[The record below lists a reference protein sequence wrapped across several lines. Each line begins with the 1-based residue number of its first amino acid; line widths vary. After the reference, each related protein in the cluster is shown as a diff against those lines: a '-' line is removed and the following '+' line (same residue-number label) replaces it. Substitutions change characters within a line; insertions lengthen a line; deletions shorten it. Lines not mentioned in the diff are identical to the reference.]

1 MRGSRSMEPMS
12 PDALHGLFRALQEAV
27 ARIAPPLAGPSNDPG
42 SKALGLS
49 RAASIKAATI
59 SGTLALPPGP
69 AGLLTIVPDLLL
81 LWRLQGQLVS
91 DIASVY
97 GKTAVLT
104 REGMV
109 HCLFKHAAA
118 HAIAGIVVR
127 TAGGFLVRRAAGGF
141 LHAALGRVG
150 FALSERLAARAVS
163 RWLPVVGAAGAGA
176 YAWYDTSRVARTAI
190 DVFSSDVRLED
201 RQIA

>member
-1 MRGSRSMEPMS
+1 MS
-12 PDALHGLFRALQEAV
+12 PESLHGLFRALQEAV
-27 ARIAPPLAGPSNDPG
+27 ARIAPPAAGPSNDPG
-42 SKALGLS
+42 PRALQIG
-49 RAASIKAATI
+49 RNASLKAAAF
-59 SGTLALPPGP
+59 SGTLALPAGP

-118 HAIAGIVVR
+118 HAVAGIVV
-127 TAGGFLVRRAAGGF
+127 RAAGGF
-141 LHAALGRVG
+141 LIRRAASGFLQSALGRVG
-150 FALSERLAARAVS
+150 FAISERLAARAVS

-190 DVFSSDVRLED
+190 DVFSADVRLEEPPA
-201 RQIA
+201 QGIA

>member
-1 MRGSRSMEPMS
+1 MVSMT
-12 PDALHGLFRALQEAV
+12 PDTLHGLFRALQEAV
-27 ARIAPPLAGPSNDPG
+27 ARIAPPQAIPSDAPG
-42 SKALGLS
+42 SRALSLS
-49 RAASIKAATI
+49 RTASLKAAAF

-69 AGLLTIVPDLLL
+69 AGLLTVIPDLLL

-118 HAIAGIVVR
+118 HVVAGIVVR
-127 TAGGFLVRRAAGGF
+127 TAGGLLVRRAAGGF
-141 LHAALGRVG
+141 LQATLGRIG

-163 RWLPVVGAAGAGA
+163 RWLPVGGAAGAGA
-176 YAWYDTSRVARTAI
+176 YAYYDTSRVARTAI
-190 DVFSSDVRLED
+190 DVFSSDVRLEE
-201 RQIA
+201 RAIA